1 MGKKLLVILSVVV
14 LASNLL
20 CFASVSNNVES
31 TNQIQLCD
39 KAGLIVNLPVKL

>member
-20 CFASVSNNVES
+20 CFASVTNNMQS
-31 TNQIQLCD
+31 TNQVQVCD
-39 KAGLIVNLPVKL
+39 QGSLHVNLPVKL